1 MSALAAGAAFA
12 AVWFWVRPSSQGRLL
27 ELFTQPKASRQISR
41 EALTMVSAII
51 FGIGA
56 ALVIGGVGGIILG
69 LGIAVIAP
77 KLIMRMEPRAARTRR
92 ATLMKQA
99 PDIADLLAATL
110 ASGAPLRAALTAVA
124 DAVGAPSSDL
134 LLPIGAALELG
145 ADPADAWA
153 GLCDDPSLAPI
164 ALAFVRSTTSGAPLS
179 TLLAGTAD
187 DLRRKHRLAV
197 EVAARAAGVRAV
209 APLAACFLPAFLLL
223 GVVPVVASMAS
234 ALFNG

>member
-1 MSALAAGAAFA
+1 MSALAAAAAFA
-12 AVWFWVRPSSQGRLL
+12 AVWLWLRPSANGRLNK
-27 ELFTQPKASRQISR
+27 LFSRPKVTRRMSRG
-41 EALTMVSAII
+41 ALTTTSAIV
-51 FGIGA
+51 FGVGVALLVGGSGGVILGA
-56 ALVIGGVGGIILG
+56 A
-69 LGIAVIAP
+69 IAVVAP
-77 KLIMRMEPRAARTRR
+77 QLIMRMESRAARTRR
-92 ATLMKQA
+92 TALMKQA

-110 ASGAPLRAALTAVA
+110 AAGAPLRAALHAVA
-124 DAVGAPSSDL
+124 EAVGEPSSEL

-153 GLCDDPSLAPI
+153 NLRDDPSLAPI

-187 DLRRKHRLAV
+187 DLRRRHRLAV

-234 ALFNG
+234 DLFYG

>member
-1 MSALAAGAAFA
+1 MSALAATAAFA
-12 AVWFWVRPSSQGRLL
+12 AVWFWLRPSANGRLS
-27 ELFTQPKASRQISR
+27 ELFAQPKVARRMSRG
-41 EALTMVSAII
+41 ALTTTSAIV
-51 FGIGA
+51 F
-56 ALVIGGVGGIILG
+56 GVGVALLVGGFAGVILG
-69 LGIAVIAP
+69 ATIALIAP
-77 KLIMRMEPRAARTRR
+77 KLIMRMESRAARTRR
-92 ATLMKQA
+92 TALVKQA

-110 ASGAPLRAALTAVA
+110 AAGAPLRAALTAVA
-124 DAVGAPSSDL
+124 DAVGAPSSEL

-153 GLCDDPSLAPI
+153 GLRDDPCLAPI

-187 DLRRKHRLAV
+187 DLRRRHRLAV

-234 ALFNG
+234 DLFNG

>member
-1 MSALAAGAAFA
+1 MSRA
-12 AVWFWVRPSSQGRLL
+12 
-27 ELFTQPKASRQISR
+27 
-41 EALTMVSAII
+41 ALTLVSAIV

-56 ALVIGGVGGIILG
+56 ALVIGGVGGIALG
-69 LGIAVIAP
+69 IGIAVIAP
-77 KLIMRMEPRAARTRR
+77 KLIMRMEPRASRTRR
-92 ATLMKQA
+92 ASLMKQA
-99 PDIADLLAATL
+99 PDIADLLAATM
-110 ASGAPLRAALTAVA
+110 ASGAPLRAAMTAVA
-124 DAVGAPSSDL
+124 DAVGAPSSEL

-153 GLCDDPSLAPI
+153 SLRDDPSLAPI
-164 ALAFVRSTTSGAPLS
+164 ALAFVRSATSGAPLS

-234 ALFNG
+234 DLFNG